1 MSEKKDKADVGDN
14 QNYFWS
20 ELVKHRDSIREVDKI
35 LNKPLSDEELEQ
47 AYNEEMSD
55 IMEYLECSPSA
66 STGGDDS
73 HGSNVSDESGV
84 SDGKS
89 AGQPAAEEKP
99 KVDPARRRF
108 EIMQEIRK
116 ENAEKHLGM
125 GQSDIEKE
133 ARRRLVD
140 EMDKGIVEDPSLR
153 DYDPGEYLL
162 NSNPDFYQPVIE
174 GILNRNTINEIN
186 GDAGAGKTTLLVQM
200 AVCLATGSPL
210 FGAFRVARRGVSVFF
225 TEDPDSVEM
234 QVAAWSLRLGENMR
248 DWIKVFR
255 RPADLMEPAK
265 LRIQKGRIMA
275 FANGR
280 PVNLVV
286 FDSKMFHLSEANN
299 KGLPMDEN
307 SNTDQQLITT
317 AGHHFATNLKSAG
330 IFIPHVSKGQ
340 MMSGNYNLESRGG
353 SSAKGAVYKTFSL
366 VRERVACGAG
376 NKMSKDT
383 GYTVFSVG
391 KARQGGLKTNFK
403 LKGIRIPVFSEDM
416 MEKKRTQYE
425 DCFEPGQDAGLP
437 EFIKIDLSDHVYIF
451 EDEVYDMDAGKD
463 EEHFDKDEKRKS
475 HTYTPLQRQIYAI
488 VRSQPGNTM
497 GQREIISTV
506 LATVFKENGEPYSR
520 EGIRSSIQKLADLG
534 HLKKSVVNDEPRNP
548 YYTDASGGTGLLGSC
563 AGDDEW
569 HGGVKVS

>member
-1 MSEKKDKADVGDN
+1 MSEKKDAAAGGELD

-35 LNKPLSDEELEQ
+35 LNQPLSDEELEQ
-47 AYNEEMSD
+47 AYDEEMSD
-55 IMEYLECSPSA
+55 IMEYLECSPTTHDSA
-66 STGGDDS
+66 TDIRADS
-73 HGSNVSDESGV
+73 VTADTSGHEV
-84 SDGKS
+84 ANSED
-89 AGQPAAEEKP
+89 KP
-99 KVDPARRRF
+99 KIDPGRRRF

-116 ENAEKHLGM
+116 ENAEKNLGM
-125 GQSDIEKE
+125 GQADIEKE

-317 AGHHFATNLKSAG
+317 AGHHFAANLKSAG

-366 VRERVACGAG
+366 VRERVACGAA
-376 NKMSKDT
+376 NKMTKDT

-403 LKGIRIPVFSEDM
+403 LKGIRIPVFSDDM

-425 DCFEPGQDAGLP
+425 DCFEPGQDVGMP

-451 EDEVYDMDAGKD
+451 EDEIYDMDAGKD
-463 EEHFDKDEKRKS
+463 EGHFDETEKRRA
-475 HTYTPLQRQIYAI
+475 HTYTALQTQIYTI
-488 VRSQPGNTM
+488 VMGQPGNTM
-497 GQREIISTV
+497 SQRDIIDKVSS
-506 LATVFKENGEPYSR
+506 TVFKENGDTYSR
-520 EGIRSSIQKLADLG
+520 EGIRSAVQKLTDLG
-534 HLKKSVVNDEPRNP
+534 HLRKSVMEEEPRNP
-548 YYTDASGGTGLLGSC
+548 YYTGANGVPLPLGSC